1 MATILTCPGCG
12 KMSQV
17 GDLPGGS
24 AVRCPHCMGVMLVP
38 DVIAPQPSVEIA
50 PPPSFEPPQ
59 PPEDHPQQSD
69 DLMGLAAASSQSP
82 PPDETGINADE
93 PDPSDVV
100 EVDESFRQVIASGPR
115 RTKKQYGGLIIA
127 GIVLLVAGGATF
139 FFVTHQQNSSF
150 TFSGASAPGVAPGAL
165 GDGDITLSEWEQTHA
180 PQLSQWRSEA
190 KSMEISG
197 DLRGAQLRYQKMLD
211 VAKADGQPSA
221 GVAALLADAQ
231 RSFDSI
237 TSKIGPPPV
246 VAVVPPPGS
255 QGSAASTQ
263 PTAPAVAMAPTTVP
277 ASQPTTPVI
286 ADDLGAN
293 WEPFHRPQILQWA
306 ADADAF
312 EKKNQ
317 PVEAL
322 ARYQQIVNLVGDRRT
337 TLKDSQ
343 LKTTVAAADASRK
356 RLVMA
361 VRGSDEAKA
370 FTAKALLAGGL
381 RAEQDGK
388 WAAGLD
394 ALTDS
399 SRLLAAAL
407 KPVDRY
413 RDKTYLTC
421 LDGMAVAYFNLKQV
435 QKSGQLFDD
444 DEPLGRGTL
453 PTSDPSR
460 TLIWNRAVNDI
471 TQKFNIMRAIKTIQ
485 GYMEKHHED
494 DEQMTNLLGTAC
506 FIADESNPPNRKV
519 LDEAIGFYGQRSND
533 LERSRPGQ
541 RRWGIQWLPE
551 ADAQQKFDAYNKAID
566 DLQTKTREK
575 TAAENHVND
584 LQTGAHRA
592 TAKELTEAKTKL
604 TEATAAVKAAH
615 DAIPR
620 PPWLTDLQPIVPTL
634 EEPKAA
640 VVSADNNLTTPADS
654 PTTPAQST
662 PAQSTPADPTLP
674 SVSGPPPGTPAEPST
689 PAVNTTPDVPVAA
702 AGRTAAAFAVDPTHL
717 LTAAEPIGNAT
728 RVRVQD
734 TDGNEY
740 YARVAARSDHLALLE
755 VSSSDANGSLPYL
768 NVAPIFLEGGQ
779 LQCAAIPQASIFA
792 PSAALISADAPV
804 PNSPKW
810 LVAMSDHPRLA
821 GSPLLNASNQVVGV
835 EIAGRDDPKQRI
847 PAVTLAELQK
857 FLQDNHATPATENLK
872 PDPLAIYQ
880 VEAVEQ

>member
-38 DVIAPQPSVEIA
+38 AVVAPE
-50 PPPSFEPPQ
+50 PPEEMAAAPSFEPPQ
-59 PPEDHPQQSD
+59 PTPDDSHESGDLSD
-69 DLMGLAAASSQSP
+69 LAAASSESP
-82 PPDETGINADE
+82 PEETGVLADE
-93 PDPSDVV
+93 PDPSDAV

-115 RTKKQYGGLIIA
+115 RTRKQHGGLIIA
-127 GIVLLVAGGATF
+127 GVVLLVTAGAVF
-139 FFVTHQQNSSF
+139 FLVTHRENSAF
-150 TFSGASAPGVAPGAL
+150 TFSGAPAPPAAPGAE
-165 GDGDITLSEWEQTHA
+165 GAGDITLSEWEQTHA

-197 DLRGAQLRYQKMLD
+197 DLRGAQFRYQKMLD

-231 RSFDSI
+231 HSFDSI
-237 TSKIGPPPV
+237 TSKIGPPPA
-246 VAVVPPPGS
+246 VAVAPPPGS
-255 QGSAASTQ
+255 EGSAASTQ
-263 PTAPAVAMAPTTVP
+263 PTTPAVAMTPAVGP

-286 ADDLGAN
+286 ADDSGAN
-293 WEPFHRPQILQWA
+293 WEPFHRPQILHWA
-306 ADADAF
+306 ADAEAF

-322 ARYQQIVNLVGDRRT
+322 ARYQQIVDLVGDHRA
-337 TLKDSQ
+337 TLTDPQ

-356 RLVMA
+356 RLVLA

-388 WAAGLD
+388 WTAGLD

-485 GYMEKHHED
+485 GYMQKHHED
-494 DEQMTNLLGTAC
+494 DEPMTNLLGTAC
-506 FIADESNPPNRKV
+506 FVADESNPPNRKV

-533 LERSRPGQ
+533 LERSHPGE

-551 ADAQQKFDAYNKAID
+551 ADAQQKFDAYNKAIE
-566 DLQTKTREK
+566 DLQTKIREK
-575 TAAENHVND
+575 SAAENHVSE

-592 TAKELTEAKTKL
+592 SAKELTAAKTKL
-604 TEATAAVKAAH
+604 TEATAALKSAH

-634 EEPKAA
+634 EEPKT
-640 VVSADNNLTTPADS
+640 VVASADNNLTTPADS

-662 PAQSTPADPTLP
+662 PADPTLP
-674 SVSGPPPGTPAEPST
+674 SVAGPPPSTPAEPST
-689 PAVNTTPDVPVAA
+689 PAVNTTPDLPVAP
-702 AGRTAAAFAVDPTHL
+702 AGRTAAAFPVDSTHL
-717 LTAAEPIGNAT
+717 VTAAEPIGNAT

-755 VSSSDANGSLPYL
+755 VSSSDVNGSLPYL

-779 LQCAAIPQASIFA
+779 VQCAAIPQASIFA

-847 PAVTLAELQK
+847 PAVTLTELQK
-857 FLQDNHATPATENLK
+857 FLQDNHAVPATENMK
-872 PDPLAIYQ
+872 PDPLAICQ
-880 VEAVEQ
+880 VQAVDH